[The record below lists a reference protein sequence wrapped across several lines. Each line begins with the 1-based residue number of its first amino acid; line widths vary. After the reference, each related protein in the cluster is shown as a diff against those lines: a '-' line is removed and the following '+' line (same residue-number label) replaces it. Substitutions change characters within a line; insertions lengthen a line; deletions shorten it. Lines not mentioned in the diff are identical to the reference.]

1 MDTRLAV
8 VTGGTRGLGLAIA
21 RRLAADGFL
30 PVLVYARD
38 EAAADAARAEL
49 SAAGH
54 RVHCARADVGDAAA
68 LEQLAAR
75 LESELGPVEA
85 LVHGAFRGGRPAR
98 KVHEIPPEAWIE
110 DLHTNLSG
118 AFFAARAFLP
128 AMRSRGRGRV
138 VLIGSLAE
146 RGERGRA
153 AYTVAKSGLVG
164 LARVL
169 AQEYARDGITANV
182 VSPGFIDA
190 GAFLN
195 LSAEIREACARQVP
209 AGRLGRAEEI
219 AAAVAYLVGP
229 DAAYTTG
236 QVLAVNG
243 GAR

>member
-1 MDTRLAV
+1 
-8 VTGGTRGLGLAIA
+8 
-21 RRLAADGFL
+21 
-30 PVLVYARD
+30 
-38 EAAADAARAEL
+38 
-49 SAAGH
+49 
-54 RVHCARADVGDAAA
+54 
-68 LEQLAAR
+68 
-75 LESELGPVEA
+75 
-85 LVHGAFRGGRPAR
+85 
-98 KVHEIPPEAWIE
+98 
-110 DLHTNLSG
+110 
-118 AFFAARAFLP
+118 
-128 AMRSRGRGRV
+128 MRSRGRGRV